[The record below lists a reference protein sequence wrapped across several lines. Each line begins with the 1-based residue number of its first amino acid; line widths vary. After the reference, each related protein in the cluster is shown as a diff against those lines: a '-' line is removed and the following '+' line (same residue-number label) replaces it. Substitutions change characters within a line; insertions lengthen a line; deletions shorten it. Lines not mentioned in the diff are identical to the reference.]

1 MSINKTLAI
10 KMLVT
15 ASFFAFVAASA
26 QVAIGKSSVTNNSVL
41 LEFGDEATNLR
52 GIILPSVTTAPTDA
66 VNGTFIFN
74 ITTKEVEVREGR
86 TSTNDRWTS
95 LSAKLDASQEGGKL
109 NPYVSTG
116 ESVNKQG
123 IIIGAETSS
132 KPGVLILESET
143 RTLVLPKVADP
154 NKAVIGP
161 VAGNI
166 VYDTTSDTLAV
177 YDGTNWSYWK

>member
-1 MSINKTLAI
+1 
-10 KMLVT
+10 V
-15 ASFFAFVAASA
+15 
-26 QVAIGKSSVTNNSVL
+26 Q
-41 LEFGDEATNLR
+41 
-52 GIILPSVTTAPTDA
+52 
-66 VNGTFIFN
+66 
-74 ITTKEVEVREGR
+74 VREGR

-109 NPYVSTG
+109 NPYVITG

-154 NKAVIGP
+154 NTAVIGP